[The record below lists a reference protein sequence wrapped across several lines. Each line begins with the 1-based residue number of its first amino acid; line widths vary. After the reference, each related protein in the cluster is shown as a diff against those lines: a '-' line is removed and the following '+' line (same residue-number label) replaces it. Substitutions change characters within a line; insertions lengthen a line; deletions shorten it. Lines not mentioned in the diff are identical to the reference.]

1 MAEESSTPWLDKQR
15 KIASRCEK
23 ELGRPPRAGYAYRV
37 YGGVCVEEKLLPG
50 GTTGSDQMKAAARAY
65 RVDENGNRDLSAF
78 EEIAQVEVEAA
89 GAELDSAGLML
100 QQLSPPKIDHNASL
114 RYPKNPPI
122 NQNSDYVAFNFY
134 KYAPPFKGQKTGFD
148 SGYNEGKLVSQT
160 SYDYNQA
167 SDYQAASD
175 EYQTILLYMPEDVST
190 GFKANWGG
198 KAFSNFAAD
207 ALKAAGGATTGD
219 KLTGIGTTL
228 GNAAERFVPI
238 MGATAIRK
246 GLQKITGDSLSN
258 DDVFGA
264 ISGAILNPN
273 TELLF
278 ESVDMRNFGLTFK
291 LMPRNPEESEDINKI
306 IRQFKKS
313 MLPRKTASKVFG
325 MTNSGITNGFIGVP
339 DLCRVSFMH
348 GSGEHPHLPRFKMC
362 AVTQVDVNYTPD
374 GTYATYQDGQP
385 VAIELKVN
393 FQETKLV
400 FAEDIDQG
408 IS

>member
-65 RVDENGNRDLSAF
+65 RVDENGKRDLSAF
-78 EEIAQVEVEAA
+78 EEIAKVEVEAA
-89 GAELDSAGLML
+89 GAEIDSAGLML

-175 EYQTILLYMPEDVST
+175 EYQTI
-190 GFKANWGG
+190 
-198 KAFSNFAAD
+198 
-207 ALKAAGGATTGD
+207 
-219 KLTGIGTTL
+219 
-228 GNAAERFVPI
+228 
-238 MGATAIRK
+238 
-246 GLQKITGDSLSN
+246 
-258 DDVFGA
+258 
-264 ISGAILNPN
+264 
-273 TELLF
+273 
-278 ESVDMRNFGLTFK
+278 
-291 LMPRNPEESEDINKI
+291 
-306 IRQFKKS
+306 
-313 MLPRKTASKVFG
+313 
-325 MTNSGITNGFIGVP
+325 
-339 DLCRVSFMH
+339 
-348 GSGEHPHLPRFKMC
+348 
-362 AVTQVDVNYTPD
+362 
-374 GTYATYQDGQP
+374 
-385 VAIELKVN
+385 
-393 FQETKLV
+393 
-400 FAEDIDQG
+400 
-408 IS
+408 